1 MININIDEVQSIPL
15 ANSIY
20 CRHDL
25 LLFTYLGMPLG
36 CNPKRFSTWKPIILM
51 FRNKLLCGEENF
63 FVWPEEYA

>member
-1 MININIDEVQSIPL
+1 
-15 ANSIY
+15 
-20 CRHDL
+20 
-25 LLFTYLGMPLG
+25 MPLG